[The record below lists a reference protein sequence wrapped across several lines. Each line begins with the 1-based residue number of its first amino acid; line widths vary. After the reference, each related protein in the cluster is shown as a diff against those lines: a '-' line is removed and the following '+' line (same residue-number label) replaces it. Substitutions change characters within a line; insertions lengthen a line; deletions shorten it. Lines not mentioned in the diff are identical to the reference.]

1 MTPCFTAQPA
11 AVAALFLAALL
22 PGSAPAAEPF
32 QEVSFPSSDGLR
44 IYANLYGEGDHG
56 VVLAHGA
63 IFNKESW
70 DPLARRLA
78 AAGLRVLA
86 IDFRGYGRSG
96 KPSRKTSRKAKQTG
110 SLHFDVLGAI
120 EYLRESGAS
129 RISVLGG
136 SMGGGAAATAVAATK
151 PGEIDG
157 LILLA
162 HAPTPA
168 PERLKG
174 RKLFIISEGD
184 RGLARVR
191 EQFNRA
197 PGPKKLVVLPGSA
210 HAQHIF
216 KTGQAEKL
224 TSLILDWLSGD

>member
-168 PERLKG
+168 PSVSRDASSSLSAKAIAASLASGSSSTG
-174 RKLFIISEGD
+174 R
-184 RGLARVR
+184 
-191 EQFNRA
+191 
-197 PGPKKLVVLPGSA
+197 PGPRSSSSSRAALMPSTSSRPGRPKS
-210 HAQHIF
+210 
-216 KTGQAEKL
+216 
-224 TSLILDWLSGD
+224 